1 MRRVGET
8 VRCEGAPLGVGGRDR
23 RWGRAAARQPVPR
36 GPRPEGS
43 ESEEGTPED
52 AARGGETDG
61 AAELEPEPEPQPEP
75 EPEFMAPPPA
85 DLGPVAVGDGIVAD
99 SNFIED
105 DWDDEE

>member
-52 AARGGETDG
+52 AARRGETDG
-61 AAELEPEPEPQPEP
+61 AAELEPQPEPQPLRQDDAGGEEEATHFQDFDDQRCVSP
-75 EPEFMAPPPA
+75 AASAPRLREA
-85 DLGPVAVGDGIVAD
+85 R
-99 SNFIED
+99 
-105 DWDDEE
+105 

>member
-52 AARGGETDG
+52 ATRHGETDG
-61 AAELEPEPEPQPEP
+61 VAELEPQPEP
-75 EPEFMAPPPA
+75 QPQPKPQQPLVTE
-85 DLGPVAVGDGIVAD
+85 VAAD
-99 SNFIED
+99 SQCATGEGGG
-105 DWDDEE
+105 

>member
-52 AARGGETDG
+52 AARRGETDG
-61 AAELEPEPEPQPEP
+61 AAELEPQPEPQPQPQQPLAGEV
-75 EPEFMAPPPA
+75 AAA
-85 DLGPVAVGDGIVAD
+85 DSQCATGDGGG
-99 SNFIED
+99 
-105 DWDDEE
+105 